1 MAPSTCNVIHRL
13 PPRKSLE
20 EATDAECRGGPAA
33 PPTSPQTHSRRRRC
47 PPRCLLSL
55 VSCGCHMSPTTNMSG
70 SLAGH
75 RALETPATHTV
86 WRSSHGRQLLQ
97 NKHRGGKDRY
107 AVQKAL
113 VIIVM
118 VTGHC
123 NGTNESMY
131 IERGRGSRWA
141 GHWILIEPD
150 ACRSIVFDHG
160 VFRRLWRSAVGN
172 VDMCNRR

>member
-1 MAPSTCNVIHRL
+1 MQRRPRRPAHLSADAL
-13 PPRKSLE
+13 P
-20 EATDAECRGGPAA
+20 A
-33 PPTSPQTHSRRRRC
+33 PPLPTP
-47 PPRCLLSL
+47 LSL
-55 VSCGCHMSPTTNMSG
+55 VSCLLWLSHVADDKYVRH
-70 SLAGH
+70 LAGYK
-75 RALETPATHTV
+75 ALEISVTHTV

-97 NKHRGGKDRY
+97 KKHRGGKDRY
-107 AVQKAL
+107 VVQNAL